1 MDTTEG
7 IRREMVGQINSEV
20 QSASEELERARL
32 ERVYGQVWNTRELS
46 EEFEVLGFMAP
57 FITVRRKSD
66 NKKGS
71 MMFQHH
77 PRFYFAFAEA

>member
-32 ERVYGQVWNTRELS
+32 EKEHGQVWNTWELS
-46 EEFEVLGFMAP
+46 TDFEVLGFIAP

-66 NKKGS
+66 SKKGS
-71 MMFQHH
+71 MVFQHH